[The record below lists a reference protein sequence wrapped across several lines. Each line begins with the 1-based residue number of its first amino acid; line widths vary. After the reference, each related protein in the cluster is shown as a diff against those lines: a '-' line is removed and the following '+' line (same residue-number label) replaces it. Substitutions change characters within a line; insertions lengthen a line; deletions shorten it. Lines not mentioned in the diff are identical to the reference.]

1 MDLTKSRNLCW
12 QKKNLQ
18 QNPHVLDDGAS
29 GFASGDVEQ
38 VIGKILFKIWY
49 NYIEVMIIYKIIWWW
64 PQVDKEIWKK
74 IQNSPKLDL
83 AISFWTLLLMINF
96 LKISS

>member
-29 GFASGDVEQ
+29 GFASGEC
-38 VIGKILFKIWY
+38 
-49 NYIEVMIIYKIIWWW
+49 
-64 PQVDKEIWKK
+64 
-74 IQNSPKLDL
+74 
-83 AISFWTLLLMINF
+83 WTSNWQDFI
-96 LKISS
+96 